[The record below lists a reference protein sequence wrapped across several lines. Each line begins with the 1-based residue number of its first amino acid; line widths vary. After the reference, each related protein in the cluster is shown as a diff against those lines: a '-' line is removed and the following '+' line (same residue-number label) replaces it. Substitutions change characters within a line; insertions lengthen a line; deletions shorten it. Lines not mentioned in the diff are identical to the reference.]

1 MVEHPVSKPL
11 PADDSEGGAPAID
24 EPTLAQL
31 NQLDPQ
37 GTNGIV
43 RRVLETYQ
51 RSLDKAMGECAN
63 AAAAQDWPTI
73 GRIAHTL
80 RSSSASVG
88 ALVFSGHCRTVET
101 LVREGRSHE
110 AGPALQA
117 LQNESV
123 RVRTALAAIL
133 ADRGSPP

>member
-1 MVEHPVSKPL
+1 MAEHPVSIPMVA
-11 PADDSEGGAPAID
+11 PDDSALRPAID
-24 EPTLAQL
+24 EATLGQL

-51 RSLDKAMGECAN
+51 RSLDKSMADCASAMAVE
-63 AAAAQDWPTI
+63 DWTTI

-80 RSSSASVG
+80 RSSSASIG
-88 ALVFSGHCRTVET
+88 ALVFSSHCKTVET
-101 LVREGRSHE
+101 LIREHRSGD

-117 LQNESV
+117 LQNESARV
-123 RVRTALAAIL
+123 RVALADMLGA
-133 ADRGSPP
+133 RGSAT